1 MTWLVFGGTSGIGRE
16 VVREAAGKGV
26 AVRAFAR
33 SAEEGRFEQG
43 VEAFK
48 GDALNKDDVKAA
60 LKGASVVVQS
70 LGVKERPA
78 MVWEEEHLFSQ
89 ATAILLPLM
98 AEAGVRRLITVTG
111 YGTGES
117 MQTMSLPVQMA
128 QKLALGKIY
137 EDKTRQEELIRAS
150 DLDWTLV
157 RPTLLTNNPA
167 SRRYNVLVDPSSWH
181 MGMVSRAD
189 VADFVVSAGLENAY
203 VHEAVVLT

>member
-16 VVREAAGKGV
+16 VVSEAASKGV

-33 SAEEGRFEQG
+33 SAEEGQFEDG

-48 GDALNKDDVKAA
+48 GDALKADDVAAA
-60 LKGASVVVQS
+60 LEGASVVVQS

-98 AEAGVRRLITVTG
+98 QEVGVRRLITVTG

-117 MQTMSLPVQMA
+117 MQTMSLPARMA
-128 QKLALGKIY
+128 QKAVLGKVY
-137 EDKTRQEELIRAS
+137 EDKTRQEDLIKAT

-157 RPTLLTNNPA
+157 RPTLLTNNTA
-167 SRRYNVLVDPSSWH
+167 SKQYNVLIDPSSWH

-189 VADFVVSAGLENAY
+189 VAHFVVGAGLDNSHL
-203 VHEAVVLT
+203 HEAVVLA